1 MLSRS
6 LSFSVSLFLFFFLFS
21 FSWSVLLGL
30 SLGSFVGGGS
40 VTEKEVLRKKSEGR
54 GLKRERF
61 THTQE
66 VIHYSYDQPSIHPS
80 PPLRSKC
87 HASLRRLEKRT
98 SRYDDDDDNVVES
111 PKTFSAR

>member
-1 MLSRS
+1 MHSPS
-6 LSFSVSLFLFFFLFS
+6 QSVSFFFTFS

-40 VTEKEVLRKKSEGR
+40 VTEKEKLRGESEER
-54 GLKRERF
+54 EVLKRDSR

-66 VIHYSYDQPSIHPS
+66 VIHYSYDQPTIHPS